1 MGIGHWRNFGT
12 ALADALEVY
21 ADFGREK
28 RVENIQKYLEGLVKE
43 ERDAIIRKK

>member
-21 ADFGREK
+21 ADFGRER